1 MSISLS
7 TVTLFEVELSYHH
20 VYHIILKFV
29 MLSTNIG
36 GVGRVRNESDP
47 HVVTGVLQK
56 TLKELSPSPFYEVYE
71 DILATE
77 INEDSTH
84 ERQVVQS
91 WLVKL
96 PQDRFEQVRY
106 HSLDP
111 SVLIC
116 IIFLLST
123 INFLCI
129 LLVCVYICSILII
142 YLTSFHFI
150 SLHFLL
156 QLGSIFVR
164 TATKNSYCRWK

>member
-1 MSISLS
+1 MYISLH
-7 TVTLFEVELSYHH
+7 TVTLFEVELSNHH

-96 PQDRFEQVRY
+96 PQDRFEPGKLR
-106 HSLDP
+106 
-111 SVLIC
+111 C
-116 IIFLLST
+116 
-123 INFLCI
+123 
-129 LLVCVYICSILII
+129 
-142 YLTSFHFI
+142 
-150 SLHFLL
+150 
-156 QLGSIFVR
+156 
-164 TATKNSYCRWK
+164 